1 MVDISVSP
9 GVGFMQ
15 IVEKRDAET
24 LLPIILAHTRPGTTI
39 HSDQRAAYSNL
50 QRCLPTVAV
59 HRTVNHG
66 RHFVDLAKGTHTQ
79 SIESYRSQV
88 KAELKCMRGTTDE
101 MLGGHL
107 DEYLW
112 RERYGRGINRRF
124 DPKVTYE
131 SLITDIATQYPH

>member
-1 MVDISVSP
+1 
-9 GVGFMQ
+9 MQ

-39 HSDQRAAYSNL
+39 HSDQWAAYRDL

-59 HRTVNHG
+59 HRTVNHHS
-66 RHFVDLAKGTHTQ
+66 RHFVDHATGTHTQ